1 MPLTASPLRVLLFGL
16 MGVLVVPSLT
26 SAQEAEEVSRD
37 WTIELELG
45 GTLYFGNRQQSQVST
60 RTEIGMRDSAVE
72 IASDLR
78 FTYGVSTD
86 SEGVTQVN
94 RRSWIAD
101 NTVDF
106 RPGAQWRPFLAAR
119 IESALERRIDRRYQ
133 AGTGLKYDN
142 QINRNNRTE
151 FSLAILA
158 ERTRRRVTSGSPPE
172 EGDVGRLSSELRI
185 RRTFFEDRF
194 GIDLQNAYRPV
205 FDELGNFIVSSRN
218 SLTFSLTEVVGLR
231 FALRTEFDSGAK
243 DRGADTNYDGDVQ
256 VSIALEF

>member
-1 MPLTASPLRVLLFGL
+1 MTLAHPPLRVLLSGL
-16 MGVLVVPSLT
+16 LAVLFLPSLAA
-26 SAQEAEEVSRD
+26 AQEDEEVTRD

-60 RTEIGMRDSAVE
+60 RTEIGMSDTAVE

-86 SEGVTQVN
+86 SDGVTEVN

-101 NTVDF
+101 NTLDF

-119 IESALERRIDRRYQ
+119 VESALERRIDRRYQ
-133 AGTGLKYDN
+133 AGTGIKYDN
-142 QINRNNRTE
+142 QVNRNNRTE

-185 RRTFFEDRF
+185 RRTFFEDRL
-194 GIDLQNAYRPV
+194 GIDFQNAYRPV
-205 FDELGNFIVSSRN
+205 FDELGNFIVSTRN

-231 FALRTEFDSGAK
+231 FAFRTEFDSGAK
-243 DRGADTNYDGDVQ
+243 DRGAETNYDGDVQ
-256 VSIALEF
+256 VSIAVEF